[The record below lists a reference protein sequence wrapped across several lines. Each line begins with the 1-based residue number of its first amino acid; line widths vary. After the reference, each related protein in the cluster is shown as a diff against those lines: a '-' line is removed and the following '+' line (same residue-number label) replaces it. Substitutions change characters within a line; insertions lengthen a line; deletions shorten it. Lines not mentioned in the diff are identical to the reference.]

1 MSAVIGLATAGAAG
15 ALENL
20 ATLEAG
26 PEGSSP
32 MMMIL
37 SIVFIFAI
45 FYFMVIRP
53 ETKRMKTEQSMQAAL
68 KKDDEV
74 FLKCGILGRVHEVS
88 GRLAVIEVARDVRLR
103 VTIDAIGGVMSAK
116 TVEDL
121 KSEKP
126 EEKK

>member
-1 MSAVIGLATAGAAG
+1 MSAVIGHATAGAAG
-15 ALENL
+15 ALEAL
-20 ATLEAG
+20 ATLEVG

-32 MMMIL
+32 MMMVL
-37 SIVFIFAI
+37 SIVFIFVI

-53 ETKRMKTEQSMQAAL
+53 ETKRMKTEQAMQAAL

-74 FLKCGILGRVHEVS
+74 YLKCGILGRVHEVS
-88 GRLAVIEVARDVRLR
+88 GRLAVVEVARDVRLR
-103 VTIDAIGGVMSAK
+103 VTIDAIGGVMTPKAA
-116 TVEDL
+116 EDL